1 MIKFFRHIRKQ
12 LLTENPPAGS
22 RMAGKFSKYL
32 LYAIGEIVLVVIGIL
47 IALSINNWNE
57 ERKTRKIEKRILE
70 ELVEN
75 LEFNTDRLEQW
86 VIQNRRHNRS
96 SEIIAKTLENK
107 LPYNDS
113 LGRHFGWATTMRRS
127 ELLSEVGYESLKNVG
142 LEIVQNKQL
151 KKYIVLLFER
161 NYKEIKSKI
170 EQLNPLINELL
181 NVRQKR
187 FIRLQGFNFKPL
199 DYPNLLIDIQ
209 FQSYM
214 ASLKEERGWFNRSL
228 EDSLQETQKV
238 LQLVK
243 EELNN

>member
-1 MIKFFRHIRKQ
+1 MIKFFRPIRKS
-12 LLTENPPAGS
+12 LLMEN
-22 RMAGKFSKYL
+22 KTSKYFK
-32 LYAIGEIVLVVIGIL
+32 YAIGEIILVVIGIL
-47 IALSINNWNE
+47 IALQINNWNE
-57 ERKTRKIEKRILE
+57 GRKERILEKRMLE

-75 LEFNTDRLEQW
+75 LEYNTERLEYW
-86 VIQNRRHNRS
+86 INANRLHNRKS
-96 SEIIAKTLENK
+96 DIISTTLENK

-113 LGRHFGWATTMRRS
+113 LVKYFGWATTMRKS

-170 EQLNPLINELL
+170 EQLSPLNNELL
-181 NVRQKR
+181 KVRQKR
-187 FIRLQGFNFKPL
+187 FMRLQGFNFEPL
-199 DYPNLLIDIQ
+199 DYPNLLIDRQ

-214 ASLKEERGWFNRSL
+214 ASLKEERVWLTRSL

-238 LQLVK
+238 LQLLK
-243 EELNN
+243 KELNK